1 MGVAEKS
8 WLMFGCLNSV
18 QAIGQCELHNL
29 AMWSCQTGKVNLA
42 KLPNNNVELVI
53 WQSGLEKQDK

>member
-18 QAIGQCELHNL
+18 QAIWQCGV
-29 AMWSCQTGKVNLA
+29 AKQVKVNLA
-42 KLPNNNVELVI
+42 K
-53 WQSGLEKQDK
+53 

>member
-18 QAIGQCELHNL
+18 QAIGQCELCNW

-42 KLPNNNVELVI
+42 K
-53 WQSGLEKQDK
+53 

>member
-18 QAIGQCELHNL
+18 NF
-29 AMWSCQTGKVNLA
+29 T
-42 KLPNNNVELVI
+42 I
-53 WQSGLEKQDK
+53 WQCGVAKQVKSTWQNSQITMWT